1 MEVLQGE
8 QEARVAEL
16 MMKTNAGYKFPIF
29 GRPIVILSWNYKF
42 GNYASD

>member
-8 QEARVAEL
+8 QEARGAEL
-16 MMKTNAGYKFPIF
+16 RTKTNAGYKLSIF
-29 GRPIVILSWNYKF
+29 GRPIATLSWNYKF